1 MITRLV
7 LLNSDIYSK
16 ADIELKDADA
26 IQLVGPNNIGKSTL
40 IYALNFLFIVDG
52 KKMIFSGKRSGDKNT
67 IHHYFPK
74 HNKSFLIFEI
84 FKNRYYSILV
94 KRTVEGDLEY
104 YKIDNEY
111 NESLFINQDNQRLYS
126 IQEIQANHLA
136 NNIAFT
142 KFKDKRE
149 VFNFIYKSGKN
160 NNAVVWLDSNVKSDG
175 LSNNFSKIYK
185 YLIYSKDID
194 NNVLKDSLIVA
205 DKREKERII
214 FTKKSQQE
222 IIRLLSIN
230 KEIKNIKNIKDD
242 FSAFK
247 DFYQQY
253 KATSKILGKLVF
265 NFNQKY
271 AIVNRE
277 LRKDL
282 SEKENQK
289 DTYYNELT
297 ETLNPK
303 KEKLL
308 EDKGKIDNN
317 LKRDNEDLEKLEE
330 EKNKILSIGNLET
343 IPFLQQSIDNLNE
356 QRKDIETK
364 ISQIE
369 KQDLSKQDIESKII
383 KLETQIENNN
393 AKIDNYKDLLIH
405 QITKDKKTKELINS
419 LFTDSLTSLSKDYIE
434 KEIKQVSEIMKIFDG
449 AIKLPKDIKTK
460 PIETIDELRT
470 QVLQLEKELKV
481 NQDLLP
487 IAVELEKNKKE
498 LEKINK
504 EIENNKGKIKKI
516 KTLPELEKQIKELS
530 LKIKNQKEEFE
541 SIEKEINK
549 TDKQIQELTN
559 KHSKIIEKIGKLNN
573 RKDEITKWKLE
584 IEEYGILEVEN
595 ETIESIDNIYNNFKR
610 FISDREKYKREK
622 DILFE
627 RLKVNT
633 NSVEANE
640 EELINY
646 IESELATIG
655 KKEKS
660 IDDLLRSIS
669 SKYSAQAKEL
679 LKSYDEFRSWV
690 INQFNYKL
698 KKIQISDIDS
708 LKIELIQNET
718 LKNDLHKIMEIQT
731 LDANQIQ
738 FDQKDNLKTLNKF
751 LENEETI
758 HFQDLFDIKLHL
770 ENKGKKKTV
779 DLKNQIESD
788 GTDKMIRL
796 VIIMAIINK
805 LIINSKENK
814 IVIFIDELGT
824 IDDENRIELL
834 KFCKDN
840 NFLPISAALHPYDG
854 FDKYYKIFRSQ
865 GKIIVSEQNG
875 NVMYRKKIQ

>member
-94 KRTVEGDLEY
+94 KRNIEADLEY

-111 NESLFINQDNQRLYS
+111 NESLFINQNTQRLYS
-126 IQEIQANHLA
+126 IQEIEANHIA
-136 NNIAFT
+136 NNIGFT

-160 NNAVVWLDSNVKSDG
+160 NNAVVWLDSNVKTDG

-205 DKREKERII
+205 DKKEKEKIV
-214 FTKKSQQE
+214 FTKQSQRE
-222 IIRLLSIN
+222 INRLLSFN
-230 KEIKNIKNIKDD
+230 EEIKRIKSVKDD
-242 FSAFK
+242 FFTFK
-247 DFYQQY
+247 DYLGQY
-253 KATSKILGKLVF
+253 KTTNNILGKLVF

-271 AIVNRE
+271 AVVNNTLLKE
-277 LRKDL
+277 I
-282 SEKENQK
+282 SEKEKQR
-289 DTYYNELT
+289 DEYYIELN
-297 ETLNPK
+297 ETLTPQKNNFLE
-303 KEKLL
+303 EKGSLKSLL
-308 EDKGKIDNN
+308 D
-317 LKRDNEDLEKLEE
+317 RDNEDLEKLEK
-330 EKNKILSIGNLET
+330 EKNIILSIGDSET
-343 IPFLQQSIDNLNE
+343 IPFIQQSIDNLNE
-356 QRKDIETK
+356 KRIDIESK

-369 KQDLSKQDIESKII
+369 KQDLSKQEIERKILQ
-383 KLETQIENNN
+383 LETQIKNIND
-393 AKIDNYKDLLIH
+393 KINNYKDLLIH
-405 QITKDKKTKELINS
+405 QISKNKETKELINS
-419 LFTDSLTSLSKDYIE
+419 LFSDSLTSLSKDHIE

-449 AIKLPKDIKTK
+449 AIKLPKNINTK
-460 PIETIDELRT
+460 PIETIDELKT
-470 QVLQLEKELKV
+470 QVKQLEKELIA

-487 IAVELEKNKKE
+487 IAVELEKNKTE

-504 EIENNKGKIKKI
+504 EIKDNENKIIKINKLPEIEIEIKK
-516 KTLPELEKQIKELS
+516 LS
-530 LKIKNQKEEFE
+530 LKINEQQKQFE
-541 SIEKEINK
+541 SIEKEIKK

-559 KHSKIIEKIGKLNN
+559 KHSKIIEKIGSLNN
-573 RKDEITKWKLE
+573 RKEELTKWKLE
-584 IEEYGILEVEN
+584 IEEYGLLEIED
-595 ETIESIDNIYNNFKR
+595 ETTESIDNIYNDFKR
-610 FISDREKYKREK
+610 FISDREKYKSEK
-622 DILFE
+622 NRLFE
-627 RLKVNT
+627 RLKLKT
-633 NSVEANE
+633 NSVEASE
-640 EELINY
+640 EELIKY

-660 IDDLLRSIS
+660 INDLLRSIS
-669 SKYSAQAKEL
+669 SLYSAQAKGL

-718 LKNDLHKIMEIQT
+718 LKKDLNKIMEIQT

-738 FDQKDNLKTLNKF
+738 FEQDDNLKTLNKY
-751 LENEETI
+751 LENGETI
-758 HFQDLFDIKLHL
+758 KFHDLFDIKLHL

-805 LIINSKENK
+805 LVINSEDNK
-814 IVIFIDELGT
+814 IVIFVDELGT

-834 KFCKDN
+834 KFCKEN
-840 NFLPISAALHPYDG
+840 NFLPISASLDLYDG
-854 FDKYYKIFRSQ
+854 FDKYYKIFRSK
-865 GKIIVSEQNG
+865 GKILVSKESG
-875 NVMYRKKIQ
+875 NVMYRKKLK

>member
-126 IQEIQANHLA
+126 IQEVQANHLA
-136 NNIAFT
+136 NNIGFT

-160 NNAVVWLDSNVKSDG
+160 NNAVVWLDSNVKTDG

-194 NNVLKDSLIVA
+194 NNILKDSLIVA
-205 DKREKERII
+205 DKREKERIV

-222 IIRLLSIN
+222 IIRLLNIN
-230 KEIKNIKNIKDD
+230 EEIKNIKSIKDD
-242 FSAFK
+242 FSTFK
-247 DFYQQY
+247 DYYQQY
-253 KATSKILGKLVF
+253 KITNKILGKLAF
-265 NFNQKY
+265 NFNVKY
-271 AIVNRE
+271 ATVNKE
-277 LRKDL
+277 LLKDI
-282 SEKENQK
+282 SEKEQQK
-289 DTYYNELT
+289 DKYYIELS

-303 KEKLL
+303 KDDLL
-308 EDKGKIDNN
+308 REKGKIETN
-317 LKRDNEDLEKLEE
+317 LKRDNEYLEKLEE
-330 EKNKILSIGNLET
+330 EKNKILSIGDSET
-343 IPFLQQSIDNLNE
+343 IPFIQQSIDNLDE
-356 QRKDIETK
+356 KRKNIETK

-369 KQDLSKQDIESKII
+369 NQNLSKQE
-383 KLETQIENNN
+383 IEN
-393 AKIDNYKDLLIH
+393 KILTLNQRIVALNGKINNYKNLLIH
-405 QITKDKKTKELINS
+405 QISKDKETKELINS
-419 LFTDSLTSLSKDYIE
+419 LFTDSLTGLSKDYIE
-434 KEIKQVSEIMKIFDG
+434 KEIKQVSDIMKIFDG
-449 AIKLPKDIKTK
+449 AIKLPKDFKSK
-460 PIETIDELRT
+460 PIETIDELKT

-481 NQDLLP
+481 NKDLLP
-487 IAVELEKNKKE
+487 IAVGLEKNKID
-498 LEKINK
+498 LEKIKK
-504 EIENNKGKIKKI
+504 EIEDNKGKINKI
-516 KTLPELEKQIKELS
+516 NKLPNVEKQINDLS
-530 LKIKNQKEEFE
+530 IKIQKQQKEFE
-541 SIEKEINK
+541 EVGKSIKK
-549 TDKQIQELTN
+549 TIKQIQEVN
-559 KHSKIIEKIGKLNN
+559 KKYSTIKEEIQKLNE
-573 RKDEITKWKLE
+573 RKNKLLNWKLE
-584 IEEYGILEVEN
+584 VEEYAILEVEN
-595 ETIESIDNIYNNFKR
+595 ETTESIDNIYNDFKQ
-610 FISDREKYKREK
+610 FIKDRETYKNEK
-622 DILFE
+622 NKLFE
-627 RLKVNT
+627 RLKIKT

-640 EELINY
+640 EELILY

-660 IDDLLRSIS
+660 INDLLRSIS
-669 SKYSAQAKEL
+669 SLYSAQAKEL

>member
-584 IEEYGILEVEN
+584 IEEYGIPEVEN

>member
-84 FKNRYYSILV
+84 FKNRYYSILI
-94 KRTVEGDLEY
+94 KRTVESDLEY

-136 NNIAFT
+136 NNVGFT

-160 NNAVVWLDSNVKSDG
+160 NNAVVWLDSNVKTDG

-205 DKREKERII
+205 DKKEKERIV
-214 FTKKSQQE
+214 FTKQSQRE
-222 IIRLLSIN
+222 INRLLSFN
-230 KEIKNIKNIKDD
+230 EEIKRIRRVKDV
-242 FSAFK
+242 FSTFK
-247 DFYQQY
+247 DYLGQY
-253 KATSKILGKLVF
+253 KTANKILGKLVF

-271 AIVNRE
+271 AIVNSNLLKE
-277 LRKDL
+277 I
-282 SEKENQK
+282 SEKEKQRDK
-289 DTYYNELT
+289 YYIELY

-303 KEKLL
+303 KEDLL
-308 EDKGKIDNN
+308 REKGKIENN
-317 LKRDNEDLEKLEE
+317 LERDNEDVEKLEK
-330 EKNKILSIGNLET
+330 EKNNILSIGDSET
-343 IPFLQQSIDNLNE
+343 IPFIQQSIDNLNE
-356 QRKDIETK
+356 MRKDIETK

-369 KQDLSKQDIESKII
+369 KQDLSKQEIESKISTLTKNI
-383 KLETQIENNN
+383 ETLNG
-393 AKIDNYKDLLIH
+393 KIDNYKDLLIH
-405 QITKDKKTKELINS
+405 QISKDKKTKELMNS
-419 LFTDSLTSLSKDYIE
+419 LFTDSLTSLSKDFIE
-434 KEIKQVSEIMKIFDG
+434 KEIKQVSAIMKIFDG

-460 PIETIDELRT
+460 HIETIDELKT
-470 QVLQLEKELKV
+470 QVEQQKKELKA
-481 NQDLLP
+481 NQELLP
-487 IAVELEKNKKE
+487 IAKELENNKIE
-498 LEKINK
+498 LEKINN
-504 EIENNKGKIKKI
+504 EIENNKNKISKIKILPKI
-516 KTLPELEKQIKELS
+516 EKQIKELS
-530 LKIKNQKEEFE
+530 LKIENQQKQFE
-541 SIEKEINK
+541 SIEKEIKK
-549 TDKQIQELTN
+549 TEKQIQELTD
-559 KHSKIIEKIGKLNN
+559 KHSKIIEKIGNLNN

-584 IEEYGILEVEN
+584 IEEYGLLEIED
-595 ETIESIDNIYNNFKR
+595 ETTESIDNIYNDFKR
-610 FISDREKYKREK
+610 FISDREKYRSEK
-622 DILFE
+622 NILFE
-627 RLKVNT
+627 RLKAKT

-640 EELINY
+640 EELIKY

-660 IDDLLRSIS
+660 INDLLRSIS
-669 SKYSAQAKEL
+669 SLYSAQAKGL

-718 LKNDLHKIMEIQT
+718 LKKDLNKIMEIQT

-738 FDQKDNLKTLNKF
+738 FEQDDNLKILNKY
-751 LENEETI
+751 LENGETI
-758 HFQDLFDIKLHL
+758 KFHDLFDIKLHL

-805 LIINSKENK
+805 LVINSEENK
-814 IVIFIDELGT
+814 IVIFVDELGT

-834 KFCKDN
+834 KFCKEN
-840 NFLPISAALHPYDG
+840 SFLPISASLDLHDG
-854 FDKYYKIFRSQ
+854 FDKYYKIFRSK
-865 GKIIVSEQNG
+865 GKILVSEKNG
-875 NVMYRKKIQ
+875 NVMYRKRLK